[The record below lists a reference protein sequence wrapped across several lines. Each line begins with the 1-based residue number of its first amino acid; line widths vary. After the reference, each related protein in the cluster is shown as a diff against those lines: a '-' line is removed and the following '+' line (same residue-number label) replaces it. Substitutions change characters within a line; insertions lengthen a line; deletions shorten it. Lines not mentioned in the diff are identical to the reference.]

1 MANNLLSINDLS
13 KKEILELIEF
23 ANKFFNDEGSF
34 RRESLFPDK
43 TIANVFCE
51 PSTRTKSSFA
61 IAAKNLGCS
70 VIDFNIENSSVQKG
84 ESIYETIDALN
95 LMGVDL
101 CVLRHPESIIR
112 ELAETL
118 PEMVFVNA
126 GEGSISHPT
135 QALLDALAI
144 RRRLGR
150 GLEGLIVAIC
160 GDIAHSRVARS
171 NIHLLSIMGA
181 RVRAVAPPTLIPEGL
196 ERLGVVVHHNMSSG
210 LKDADIIMML
220 RLQTER
226 MKGSYVPSI
235 REYYELYGL
244 NSKKLKMAKPHALIM
259 HPGPMNRGVEIDSE
273 LADDIDRSLIRE
285 QVEMGVAVR
294 MASLQA
300 LVDNQT
306 VPWAKNQS

>member
-23 ANKFFNDEGSF
+23 ANNFFNDEGSF

-112 ELAETL
+112 ELADTL

-135 QALLDALAI
+135 QALLDLKTI
-144 RRRLGR
+144 IDHKEKLDD
-150 GLEGLIVAIC
+150 LNIVII
-160 GDIAHSRVARS
+160 GDLDHSRVTSSFVEGIS
-171 NIHLLSIMGA
+171 NFDIGSLTFCGH
-181 RVRAVAPPTLIPEGL
+181 PEMCTKYRDPKIGRYEADMATAL
-196 ERLGVVVHHNMSSG
+196 Q
-210 LKDADIIMML
+210 DADVVMTL
-220 RLQTER
+220 RIQYER
-226 MKGSYVPSI
+226 FEKELNLDLETYKSEYQLSSEKLENAKGDAI
-235 REYYELYGL
+235 
-244 NSKKLKMAKPHALIM
+244 IM
-259 HPGPMNRGVEIDSE
+259 HPGPVNYIEITEAVYDSE
-273 LADDIDRSLIRE
+273 NSVIR
-285 QVEMGVAVR
+285 QQIANGVAIR
-294 MASLQA
+294 MAVLSRFLG
-300 LVDNQT
+300 
-306 VPWAKNQS
+306 S

>member
-23 ANKFFNDEGSF
+23 ANNFFNDEGSF

-135 QALLDALAI
+135 QALLDLKTI
-144 RRRLGR
+144 IDHKDKIDDLN
-150 GLEGLIVAIC
+150 IVII
-160 GDIAHSRVARS
+160 GDLDHSRVTS
-171 NIHLLSIMGA
+171 SFVEGITNFDIGSLTFCGH
-181 RVRAVAPPTLIPEGL
+181 PEMCTKYRDPKIGRYEADMATAL
-196 ERLGVVVHHNMSSG
+196 Q
-210 LKDADIIMML
+210 DADVVMTL
-220 RLQTER
+220 RIQYER
-226 MKGSYVPSI
+226 FEKELNLDLETYKSEYQLSSEKLENAKGDAI
-235 REYYELYGL
+235 
-244 NSKKLKMAKPHALIM
+244 IM
-259 HPGPMNRGVEIDSE
+259 HPGPVNYIEITEAVYDSE
-273 LADDIDRSLIRE
+273 NSVIR
-285 QVEMGVAVR
+285 QQIANGVAIR
-294 MASLQA
+294 MAVLSRFLG
-300 LVDNQT
+300 
-306 VPWAKNQS
+306 S

>member
-23 ANKFFNDEGSF
+23 ANNFFNDEGSF

-61 IAAKNLGCS
+61 IAAKNLVCS

-118 PEMVFVNA
+118 PEMVFINA

-135 QALLDALAI
+135 QALLDLKTI
-144 RRRLGR
+144 IDHKDKLDD
-150 GLEGLIVAIC
+150 LNIVII
-160 GDIAHSRVARS
+160 GDLDHSRVTSSFVEGIS
-171 NIHLLSIMGA
+171 NFDIGSLTFCGH
-181 RVRAVAPPTLIPEGL
+181 PEMCTKYRDPKIGRYEADMATAL
-196 ERLGVVVHHNMSSG
+196 Q
-210 LKDADIIMML
+210 DADVVMTL
-220 RLQTER
+220 RIQYER
-226 MKGSYVPSI
+226 FEKELNLDLETYKSEYQLSSEKLENAKGDAI
-235 REYYELYGL
+235 
-244 NSKKLKMAKPHALIM
+244 IM
-259 HPGPMNRGVEIDSE
+259 HPGPVNYIEITEAVYDSE
-273 LADDIDRSLIRE
+273 NSVIR
-285 QVEMGVAVR
+285 QQIANGVAIR
-294 MASLQA
+294 MAVLSRFLG
-300 LVDNQT
+300 
-306 VPWAKNQS
+306 S

>member
-23 ANKFFNDEGSF
+23 ANNFFNDEGSF

-118 PEMVFVNA
+118 PDMVFINA

-135 QALLDALAI
+135 QALLDLKTI
-144 RRRLGR
+144 IDHKDKLDD
-150 GLEGLIVAIC
+150 LNIVII
-160 GDIAHSRVARS
+160 GDLDHSRVTSSFVEGIS
-171 NIHLLSIMGA
+171 NFDIGSLTFCGH
-181 RVRAVAPPTLIPEGL
+181 PEMCTKYRDPKIGRYEADMATAL
-196 ERLGVVVHHNMSSG
+196 Q
-210 LKDADIIMML
+210 DADVVMTL
-220 RLQTER
+220 RIQYER
-226 MKGSYVPSI
+226 FQKELNLDLETYKSEYQLSSEKLENAKGDAI
-235 REYYELYGL
+235 
-244 NSKKLKMAKPHALIM
+244 IM
-259 HPGPMNRGVEIDSE
+259 HPGPVNYIEITEAVYDSE
-273 LADDIDRSLIRE
+273 NSVIR
-285 QVEMGVAVR
+285 QQIANGVAIR
-294 MASLQA
+294 MAVLSRFLG
-300 LVDNQT
+300 
-306 VPWAKNQS
+306 S

>member
-1 MANNLLSINDLS
+1 MADNLLSINDLS

-23 ANKFFNDEGSF
+23 ANNFFNDEGSF

-118 PEMVFVNA
+118 SEMVFINA

-135 QALLDALAI
+135 QALLDLKTI
-144 RRRLGR
+144 IDHKDKLDD
-150 GLEGLIVAIC
+150 LNIVII
-160 GDIAHSRVARS
+160 GDLDHSRVTSSFVEGIS
-171 NIHLLSIMGA
+171 NFDIGSLTFCGH
-181 RVRAVAPPTLIPEGL
+181 PEMCTKYKDPKIGIYEPDMAIAL
-196 ERLGVVVHHNMSSG
+196 Q
-210 LKDADIIMML
+210 DADVVMTL
-220 RLQTER
+220 RIQYER
-226 MKGSYVPSI
+226 FEKELNLDLETYKSEYQLSSEKLENAKGDAI
-235 REYYELYGL
+235 
-244 NSKKLKMAKPHALIM
+244 IM
-259 HPGPMNRGVEIDSE
+259 HPGPVNYIEITEAVYDSE
-273 LADDIDRSLIRE
+273 NSVIR
-285 QVEMGVAVR
+285 QQIANGVAIR
-294 MASLQA
+294 MAVLSRFLG
-300 LVDNQT
+300 
-306 VPWAKNQS
+306 S

>member
-23 ANKFFNDEGSF
+23 ANNFFNDEGSF

-135 QALLDALAI
+135 QALLDLKTI
-144 RRRLGR
+144 IDHKDKLDD
-150 GLEGLIVAIC
+150 LNIVII
-160 GDIAHSRVARS
+160 GDLDHSRVTSSFVEGIS
-171 NIHLLSIMGA
+171 NFDIGSLTFCGH
-181 RVRAVAPPTLIPEGL
+181 PEMCTKYKDPKIGIYEPDMAIAL
-196 ERLGVVVHHNMSSG
+196 Q
-210 LKDADIIMML
+210 DADVVKTL
-220 RLQTER
+220 RIQYER
-226 MKGSYVPSI
+226 FEKELNLDLETYKSEYQLSSEKLENAKGDAI
-235 REYYELYGL
+235 
-244 NSKKLKMAKPHALIM
+244 IM
-259 HPGPMNRGVEIDSE
+259 HPGPVNYIEITEAVYDSE
-273 LADDIDRSLIRE
+273 NSVIR
-285 QVEMGVAVR
+285 QQIANGVAIR
-294 MASLQA
+294 MAVLSRFLG
-300 LVDNQT
+300 
-306 VPWAKNQS
+306 S

>member
-23 ANKFFNDEGSF
+23 ANNFFNDEGSF

-135 QALLDALAI
+135 QALLDLKTI
-144 RRRLGR
+144 IDHKDKLDD
-150 GLEGLIVAIC
+150 LNIVII
-160 GDIAHSRVARS
+160 GDLDHSRVTSSFVEGIS
-171 NIHLLSIMGA
+171 NFDIGSLTFCGHPEMCTKYRDPKMGRYESDMA
-181 RVRAVAPPTLIPEGL
+181 TALQ
-196 ERLGVVVHHNMSSG
+196 
-210 LKDADIIMML
+210 DADVVMTL
-220 RLQTER
+220 RIQYER
-226 MKGSYVPSI
+226 FEKELNLDLETYKSEYQLSSEKLENAKGDAI
-235 REYYELYGL
+235 
-244 NSKKLKMAKPHALIM
+244 IM
-259 HPGPMNRGVEIDSE
+259 HPGPVNYIEITEAVYDSE
-273 LADDIDRSLIRE
+273 NSVIR
-285 QVEMGVAVR
+285 QQIANGVAIR
-294 MASLQA
+294 MAVLSRFLG
-300 LVDNQT
+300 
-306 VPWAKNQS
+306 S

>member
-23 ANKFFNDEGSF
+23 ANNFFNDEGSF

-118 PEMVFVNA
+118 PEMVFINA

-135 QALLDALAI
+135 QALLDLKTI
-144 RRRLGR
+144 IDHKDKLDD
-150 GLEGLIVAIC
+150 LNIVII
-160 GDIAHSRVARS
+160 GDLDHSRVTSSFVEGIS
-171 NIHLLSIMGA
+171 NFDIGSLTFCGH
-181 RVRAVAPPTLIPEGL
+181 PEMCTKYRDPKIGRYEADMATAL
-196 ERLGVVVHHNMSSG
+196 Q
-210 LKDADIIMML
+210 DADVVMTL
-220 RLQTER
+220 RIQYER
-226 MKGSYVPSI
+226 FEKELNLDLETYKSEYQLSSEKLENAKGDAI
-235 REYYELYGL
+235 
-244 NSKKLKMAKPHALIM
+244 IM
-259 HPGPMNRGVEIDSE
+259 HPGPVNYIEITEAVYDSE
-273 LADDIDRSLIRE
+273 NSVIR
-285 QVEMGVAVR
+285 QQIANGVAIR
-294 MASLQA
+294 MAVLSRFLG
-300 LVDNQT
+300 
-306 VPWAKNQS
+306 S

>member
-23 ANKFFNDEGSF
+23 ANNFFNDEGSF

-95 LMGVDL
+95 LMGIDL

-118 PEMVFVNA
+118 PEMVFINA

-135 QALLDALAI
+135 QALLDLKTI
-144 RRRLGR
+144 IDHKDKLDD
-150 GLEGLIVAIC
+150 LNIVII
-160 GDIAHSRVARS
+160 GDLDHSRVTSSFVEGIS
-171 NIHLLSIMGA
+171 NFDIGSLTFCGHPEMCTKYRDPKMGRYEA
-181 RVRAVAPPTLIPEGL
+181 DMATALQ
-196 ERLGVVVHHNMSSG
+196 
-210 LKDADIIMML
+210 DADVVMTL
-220 RLQTER
+220 RIQYER
-226 MKGSYVPSI
+226 FEKELNLDLETYKSEYQLSSEKLENAKGDAI
-235 REYYELYGL
+235 
-244 NSKKLKMAKPHALIM
+244 IM
-259 HPGPMNRGVEIDSE
+259 HPGPVNYIEITEAVYDSE
-273 LADDIDRSLIRE
+273 NSVIR
-285 QVEMGVAVR
+285 QQIANGVAIR
-294 MASLQA
+294 MAVLSRFLG
-300 LVDNQT
+300 
-306 VPWAKNQS
+306 S